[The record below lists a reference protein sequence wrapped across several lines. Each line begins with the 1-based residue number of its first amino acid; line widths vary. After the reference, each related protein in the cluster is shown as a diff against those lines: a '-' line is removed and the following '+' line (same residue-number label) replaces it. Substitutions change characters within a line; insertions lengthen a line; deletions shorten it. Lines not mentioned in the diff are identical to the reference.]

1 MASAEHTS
9 KHATSGVSLAPA
21 NDLKPG
27 THPLR
32 GAMLFVLALLIF
44 ACMDT
49 TTKYLTTHY
58 NVPLVMAMRY
68 IVHLLLML
76 AILAPSQG
84 AKLVATNRTGLV
96 LLRAG
101 SLAITSLFVGL
112 ALSRMP
118 VAETTAILFLSPM
131 LVMLL
136 ARPLLGERIGIVGW
150 TAAAA
155 GFMGVLMIA
164 RPGGGLDTLGI
175 VFALC
180 SVGAGACYQLMSRTL
195 ATTEQTMPLLFFT
208 ALVGSVCFG
217 ASLPWFWEGD
227 APTPLQA
234 VLFVCMGAA
243 GALGHFLFTAAF
255 RDTEASVLAPMNYLQ
270 LVWAGLLGWLV
281 FDHVPDHLSVA
292 GMLVVAASGLM
303 IAFKSRWQK
312 AK

>member
-1 MASAEHTS
+1 MASAKKS
-9 KHATSGVSLAPA
+9 SNSATAGASLASA
-21 NDLKPG
+21 NTTPG
-27 THPLR
+27 SHPLR

-68 IVHLLLML
+68 IVHLLLMV

-84 AKLVATNRTGLV
+84 AKLVQTNRTGLV
-96 LLRAG
+96 LVRAG
-101 SLAITSLFVGL
+101 SLAVTSLFVGL

-131 LVMLL
+131 LVVLL
-136 ARPLLGERIGIVGW
+136 ARPLLGERIGILGW
-150 TAAAA
+150 TAAAV
-155 GFMGVLMIA
+155 GFIGVLMIA

-195 ATTEQTMPLLFFT
+195 ASTEQTMPLLFFT
-208 ALVGSVCFG
+208 ALVGSLCFG
-217 ASLPWFWEGD
+217 ASLPWYWEGPP
-227 APTPLQA
+227 PTVLQS

-243 GALGHFLFTAAF
+243 GGLGHFLFTAAF
-255 RDTEASVLAPMNYLQ
+255 RDTQASVLAPMNYLQ

-281 FDHVPDHLSVA
+281 FDHVPDQLSLA
-292 GMLVVAASGLM
+292 GMVVVAASGLL

-312 AK
+312 AA